1 MGILM
6 TESRDARTHRHS
18 DKSSQAPN
26 QLVTVVTPSFNQ
38 ARFLEETIRS
48 VALQSYR
55 PIQHIVVDGGSTDGS
70 VDILKRC
77 AEALGNSGYVLDW
90 ISEPD
95 RGLPDALGKGFA
107 MARGAIVGWLNS
119 DDVYFDR
126 RVVESATEEFV
137 ENPDVDVVHGDVAL
151 ISETSG
157 LWMIWCFPRFDYKR
171 ALRGYIVPSPT
182 AFFRRLVV
190 EQHPIGSLR
199 VVSVDHA
206 YYLEIGSEHKFRHVH
221 RVQAADRSHASR
233 LSNTKSSQMRE
244 ESTRYL
250 ETYGKGY
257 VPTSLDQAYDVF
269 TRLLMRFKGAAY
281 LVRMFATRRLED
293 ELAFPL
299 WMDSRWKVLRRQFTM
314 RLNDRPDIGSPPTF
328 KPQRAADVL
337 ESSRERS

>member
-1 MGILM
+1 MK
-6 TESRDARTHRHS
+6 ESHDARTFGHS
-18 DKSSQAPN
+18 GKSSQSAN

-38 ARFLEETIRS
+38 AKFLEETIRS

-55 PIQHIVVDGGSTDGS
+55 PIQHVVVDGGSTDGS

-77 AEALGNSGYVLDW
+77 AEELGNSGYVLNW

-95 RGLPDALGKGFA
+95 RGMPDALGKGFG

-126 RVVESATEEFV
+126 HAVEIAIDAFV
-137 ENPDVDVVHGDVAL
+137 AKPDVDVVHGDVAL

-157 LWMIWCFPRFDYKR
+157 LWMIWCFPRFNYKR

-182 AFFRRLVV
+182 VFFRRLVI
-190 EQHPIGSLR
+190 EQHPIASLH
-199 VVSVDHA
+199 VVGVDHA
-206 YYLEIGSEHKFRHVH
+206 YYLEIGREHKFHHVH
-221 RVQAADRSHASR
+221 RVQAADRNHASR
-233 LSNTKSSQMRE
+233 LSITKSSQMSE
-244 ESTRYL
+244 ESKRYL

-257 VPTSLDQAYDVF
+257 VPTTLDRTYDVF

-281 LVRMFATRRLED
+281 LVRMLAGRRLED

-299 WMDSRWKVLRRQFTM
+299 RMDSRWKVLCRQLSM
-314 RLNDRPDIGSPPTF
+314 RLNHRPDLGSPPPF
-328 KPQRAADVL
+328 KQQRAADVL
-337 ESSRERS
+337 EPRGERSQG